1 MTEYQ
6 ITIEDCS
13 RALAVVQQS
22 SARLTERSVHS
33 VNEAA

>member
-6 ITIEDCS
+6 ITTEDCS
-13 RALAVVQQS
+13 RTLAVVQQS
-22 SARLTERSVHS
+22 NARLAQRSVHS